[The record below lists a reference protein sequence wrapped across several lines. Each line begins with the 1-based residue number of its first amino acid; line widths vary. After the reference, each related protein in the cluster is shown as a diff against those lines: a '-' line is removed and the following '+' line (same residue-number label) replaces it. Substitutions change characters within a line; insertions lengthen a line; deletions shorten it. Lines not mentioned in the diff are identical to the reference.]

1 MKGFIICLS
10 VVIGL
15 VIAGVDAM
23 DREWLNDYQK
33 ATGNQAR
40 FADSDDQCLSNEFF
54 DNRYG
59 VCVKMRAF
67 SVDGKL

>member
-1 MKGFIICLS
+1 MNNFFICLS
-10 VVIGL
+10 IVVGL

-33 ATGNQAR
+33 TTGNQAR

-54 DNRYG
+54 DRRYG

-67 SVDGKL
+67 TTEDKL

>member
-1 MKGFIICLS
+1 MKGFFVCLS
-10 VVIGL
+10 IVIGL

-33 ATGNQAR
+33 TTGNQAR
-40 FADSDDQCLSNEFF
+40 FADSDDQCMSNEFF

-67 SVDGKL
+67 SVNDKL

>member
-23 DREWLNDYQK
+23 DQEWL
-33 ATGNQAR
+33 
-40 FADSDDQCLSNEFF
+40 SDEFF

-67 SVDGKL
+67 SVEDKL

>member
-1 MKGFIICLS
+1 MKGFLVCLS
-10 VVIGL
+10 IVVGL

-40 FADSDDQCLSNEFF
+40 FADSDDQCSSVEFF
-54 DNRYG
+54 DSRYG

-67 SVDGKL
+67 SVEDKL

>member
-10 VVIGL
+10 IVIGL

-33 ATGNQAR
+33 TTGNQAR
-40 FADSDDQCLSNEFF
+40 FANSDDECNSTEYF
-54 DNRYG
+54 DQRYG

-67 SVDGKL
+67 SVEDKL

>member
-23 DREWLNDYQK
+23 DQEWLSYYQK
-33 ATGNQAR
+33 TTGNQAR

-67 SVDGKL
+67 SVEDKL

>member
-1 MKGFIICLS
+1 MKGFLVCLS
-10 VVIGL
+10 IVVGL

-33 ATGNQAR
+33 TTGNQAH
-40 FADSDDQCLSNEFF
+40 FANSDDECNSTEYF
-54 DNRYG
+54 DQRYG

-67 SVDGKL
+67 SVEDKL

>member
-1 MKGFIICLS
+1 MKGFIICLF

-15 VIAGVDAM
+15 TITSINAM
-23 DREWLNDYQK
+23 DQEWLNDYQK
-33 ATGNQAR
+33 TTGNQAR
-40 FADSDDQCLSNEFF
+40 FADSDDECNSTEFF

-67 SVDGKL
+67 TAEDKL